1 MTERMRAMK
10 ISIEKAVGMLLSED
24 DIAIIV
30 HAHPDGDT
38 LGSGYAL
45 CQALR
50 AVGKRACVIGEDE
63 IPKAYKFMKEDGDK
77 EDFEPRFIVAVDIA
91 TVKLMGDCVGERFKD
106 RVDLCIDHHV
116 TNSMYAKN
124 VLLDDTASAAS
135 EIIFKM
141 IPMLGAKITPKMA
154 EELYIGVSTDTGCFR
169 YSNVTPTTLRIAA
182 ELMELGADCAR
193 INREIFETKS
203 RSFAELERM
212 ALSSTQMF
220 FDGRVALITVTQDM
234 FKESGSGEDEF
245 DKIAAL
251 PRQIEGV
258 LVGAAMREQKNG
270 TYKVSVRTNPPVNA
284 AEICMLMNGGGHP
297 AAAGCVLNG
306 TIEENKETLLKTIAK
321 FL

>member
-1 MTERMRAMK
+1 MK
-10 ISIEKAVGMLLSED
+10 ITTEEAVRELLSND
-24 DIAIIV
+24 RIAIIV

-38 LGSGYAL
+38 LGSGYSL
-45 CQALR
+45 CHALR
-50 AVGKRACVIGEDE
+50 AVGKTVCVIGEDE
-63 IPKAYKFMKEDGDK
+63 IPKNYRFMKEDGDG
-77 EDFEPRFIVAVDIA
+77 ESFEPEYVVAVDIA
-91 TVKLMGDCVGERFKD
+91 TVRLMGDCTGERFGD

-116 TNSMYAKN
+116 TNSMYAKK

-135 EIIFKM
+135 EIIYKI
-141 IPMLGAKITPKMA
+141 IPKLGAAVTKSMA
-154 EELYIGVSTDTGCFR
+154 EALYIGISTDTGCFR

-212 ALSSTQMF
+212 ALSSTELF
-220 FDGRVALITVTQDM
+220 CDGKFALITVTQEM
-234 FKESGSGEDEF
+234 FRKSGSNEDEF

-270 TYKVSVRTNPPVNA
+270 TYKVSVRTNPPMNA
-284 AEICMLMNGGGHP
+284 AEICMKMNGGGHP
-297 AAAGCVLNG
+297 AAAGCTLSGNLD
-306 TIEENKETLLKTIAK
+306 ENRETLIRTVGA
-321 FL
+321 FLGQ

>member
-1 MTERMRAMK
+1 MK
-10 ISIEKAVGMLLSED
+10 ISVETAVQLLLEKDNIAVL
-24 DIAIIV
+24 V

-45 CQALR
+45 CHALK
-50 AVGKRACVIGEDE
+50 AVGKRVCVIGEDE
-63 IPKAYKFMKEDGDK
+63 IPQSYRFMKEDGDS
-77 EDFEPRFIVAVDIA
+77 EDFDPEFVVAVDIA
-91 TVKLMGDCVGERFKD
+91 TVKLMGDCVGERFGE

-135 EIIFKM
+135 EIIFKL
-141 IPMLGAKITPKMA
+141 IPLLGAKITPKMA

-169 YSNVTPTTLRIAA
+169 YSNVTPATLRIAA
-182 ELMELGADCAR
+182 DLMELGADCAR

-212 ALSSTQMF
+212 ALSSTETF
-220 FDGRVALITVTQDM
+220 YDGKLALITVTQEM
-234 FKESGSGEDEF
+234 FRESGSNEDEF

-258 LVGAAMREQKNG
+258 LVGVAMREQKNG
-270 TYKVSVRTNPPVNA
+270 TYKASVRTNPPLNA
-284 AEICMLMNGGGHP
+284 AEICMRMNGGGHP
-297 AAAGCVLNG
+297 AAAGCTLLG
-306 TIEENKETLLKTIAK
+306 TLEENKETLLRTVEK